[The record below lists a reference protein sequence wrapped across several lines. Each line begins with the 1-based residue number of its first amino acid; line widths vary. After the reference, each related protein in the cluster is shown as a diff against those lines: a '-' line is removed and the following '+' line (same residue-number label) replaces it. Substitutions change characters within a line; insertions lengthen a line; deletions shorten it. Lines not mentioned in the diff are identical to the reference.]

1 MNNLIYL
8 LLAIVFETS
17 ATTLLKFSD
26 GFTKLLP
33 TLASIMLYILSFYCL
48 STCLKTV
55 PIGIAYAIWSALG
68 IVLITVVGIVAFKQ
82 TPDWAAIIGLLLVI
96 LGVGVINLF
105 SKMSIHSFPIVFH
118 LRYWK
123 YNSNYLK
130 WFHDI
135 LYLCAYF
142 SLIFAI
148 KPLDVII
155 FIFNSHFQI

>member
-48 STCLKTV
+48 STCLKTI

-82 TPDWAAIIGLLLVI
+82 TPDWAAIIGLLLII

-105 SKMSIHSFPIVFH
+105 SKMSIH
-118 LRYWK
+118 
-123 YNSNYLK
+123 
-130 WFHDI
+130 
-135 LYLCAYF
+135 
-142 SLIFAI
+142 
-148 KPLDVII
+148 
-155 FIFNSHFQI
+155 

>member
-1 MNNLIYL
+1 M
-8 LLAIVFETS
+8 FETS

-82 TPDWAAIIGLLLVI
+82 TPDWAAIIGLLLII

-105 SKMSIHSFPIVFH
+105 SKMSIH
-118 LRYWK
+118 
-123 YNSNYLK
+123 
-130 WFHDI
+130 
-135 LYLCAYF
+135 
-142 SLIFAI
+142 
-148 KPLDVII
+148 
-155 FIFNSHFQI
+155 

>member
-8 LLAIVFETS
+8 LLAIVFETI

-55 PIGIAYAIWSALG
+55 PIGMAYAIWSALG

-82 TPDWAAIIGLLLVI
+82 TPDWAAIIGLLLII

-105 SKMSIHSFPIVFH
+105 SKMSIH
-118 LRYWK
+118 
-123 YNSNYLK
+123 
-130 WFHDI
+130 
-135 LYLCAYF
+135 
-142 SLIFAI
+142 
-148 KPLDVII
+148 
-155 FIFNSHFQI
+155 

>member
-8 LLAIVFETS
+8 LLAIVFKTS

-82 TPDWAAIIGLLLVI
+82 TPDWAAIIGLLLII

-105 SKMSIHSFPIVFH
+105 SKMSIH
-118 LRYWK
+118 
-123 YNSNYLK
+123 
-130 WFHDI
+130 
-135 LYLCAYF
+135 
-142 SLIFAI
+142 
-148 KPLDVII
+148 
-155 FIFNSHFQI
+155 